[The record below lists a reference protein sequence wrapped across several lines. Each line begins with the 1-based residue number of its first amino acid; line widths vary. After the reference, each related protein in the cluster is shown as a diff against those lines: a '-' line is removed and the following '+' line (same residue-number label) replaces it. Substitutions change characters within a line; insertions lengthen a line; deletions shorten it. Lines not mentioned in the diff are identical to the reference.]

1 MSETPLSL
9 LAHRFP
15 QLYVAPAA
23 DAQEKHRLASARGV
37 VIPNANLDHFEQS
50 DKDELRMV
58 DTPAGPVE
66 VLYLANRDD
75 FETFLQIVGH
85 KAAPVS
91 IARTIGAITYS
102 GLPDWGAVK
111 KAHDAYLAAGGDD
124 WSSEF
129 RRLARKP
136 GAFRAQLIAI
146 SNGPYSNIDAALTP
160 FDGGEWLDVSR
171 EIRLHHECAHVVC
184 RRLMPNDILP
194 VWDEVTADVTGLIC
208 ATRRYDADLAGLFL
222 GVSTNGYTGGRL
234 QEYVDEE
241 RRPHLD
247 DMAQEIWSAMQQ
259 IEAQSQSIAPQD
271 AFNFL
276 LELKRH
282 PLIAY

>member
-1 MSETPLSL
+1 
-9 LAHRFP
+9 
-15 QLYVAPAA
+15 
-23 DAQEKHRLASARGV
+23 
-37 VIPNANLDHFEQS
+37 
-50 DKDELRMV
+50 
-58 DTPAGPVE
+58 
-66 VLYLANRDD
+66 
-75 FETFLQIVGH
+75 
-85 KAAPVS
+85 
-91 IARTIGAITYS
+91 
-102 GLPDWGAVK
+102 
-111 KAHDAYLAAGGDD
+111 
-124 WSSEF
+124 
-129 RRLARKP
+129 
-136 GAFRAQLIAI
+136 
-146 SNGPYSNIDAALTP
+146 
-160 FDGGEWLDVSR
+160 
-171 EIRLHHECAHVVC
+171 
-184 RRLMPNDILP
+184 MPNDILP